1 MHKLGFGLESHVGRT
16 RVGMEWSG
24 VEMVPGTELSVS
36 RILIISAP
44 VKEIRDNLQHWLEKA
59 YFVTWH
65 SSKHAKAVHLHGA
78 LALLLKSEAV
88 LPGEIGLVPV
98 VGGLVC
104 DGEMRMLK

>member
-1 MHKLGFGLESHVGRT
+1 
-16 RVGMEWSG
+16 
-24 VEMVPGTELSVS
+24 MVPGTELSVS

-78 LALLLKSEAV
+78 LTLLLKSEAV